1 MNCNDL
7 GSVLVCGVPGGPNIP
22 RVPDGN
28 YGVWDIFV
36 SFLGEDVGILGLS
49 DLGFKQF
56 W

>member
-28 YGVWDIFV
+28 YGVWVLFFSV
-36 SFLGEDVGILGLS
+36 FFFGGGGLRI
-49 DLGFKQF
+49 GVCWVQEI
-56 W
+56 